1 MRNRFVVTYDVR
13 DAKRLRQTHRKMNGF
28 GDPLQYSVFVCEL
41 SSKERVLL
49 KKALSE
55 IINPREDQI
64 LIIDLGPVEG
74 RGSNAMQALGRQA
87 LPSRREV
94 VIA

>member
-1 MRNRFVVTYDVR
+1 MRNRYVVTYDVR
-13 DAKRLRQTHRKMNGF
+13 DAKRLRRTHTKMNGF

-41 SSKERVLL
+41 SAKERVLL
-49 KKALSE
+49 KEALTD
-55 IINPREDQI
+55 IIDAKEDQI

-87 LPSRREV
+87 LPKRREV

>member
-1 MRNRFVVTYDVR
+1 MRNRYVVTYDVR
-13 DAKRLRQTHRKMNGF
+13 DAKRLRQTHKKMNGF

-41 SSKERVLL
+41 SAKERVLL
-49 KKALSE
+49 TEALAE
-55 IINPREDQI
+55 IIDLKEDQI

-87 LPSRREV
+87 LPKSREV